1 MTVIRTPV
9 KYAHTAHGQPNA
21 NDPSAW
27 KRSNWTNHANAS
39 ASNTSVAP
47 AGSAKA
53 QYQDNSLAL
62 TKKPILIPW
71 TFTGA
76 TFEFDIPECAYIKSI
91 KFEVPIKLDAGGT
104 IPSPQ
109 ARFNIYNGTKSIKDN
124 IKNGTGWYG
133 GYYYHASNHTNLSTS
148 WTTHTY
154 TMSGDEFRKRGYPN
168 SEFGAVRFG
177 IDLRWKD
184 FTSLKKTTVNVY
196 VKYVKCTVEYELPD
210 ESIVLDRVTSGDN
223 PRLTTCGEP
232 YEVTM
237 DYYNR
242 SNAYCCGGVI
252 KKFKLNL
259 PPNAKILEAS
269 VMDYTQG
276 TQPPVPF
283 DFNTQEWN
291 VACVANAHSKLKLKL
306 LDFGSGLDKINVHE
320 QVANGRN
327 WDYYVY
333 SIPNTVDVGDVTG
346 SAGTM
351 QKDVTSCL
359 SFESKVNAS
368 DGYADYYIDVSYAG
382 GTSHTGSRENITGI
396 VWTIDEEKSSDG
408 VSIDN
413 SSTDTH
419 VRVNVPRDEYVDVA
433 FKGCF
438 KPISVGE
445 KYATYRLDNGATKY
459 LDYNVIEPPVYII
472 RNTPKLDEFDRSTEE
487 ITLLPS
493 ILNFKTHR
501 VASSTEIG
509 AYVIDCGVADFDGS
523 MIEDDC
529 TLSANVWEK
538 IDYIGCVPLEYH
550 HYDPDST
557 YSNKGISES
566 YKNKTYKGK
575 EGVIEED
582 ISLKFKVR
590 AKKSPELQGL
600 VKLDKPTPINAN
612 WRCFEGDPLN
622 HRGWVVLSE
631 VKLTRTNPLWYD
643 CEATVDYLTH
653 DIYTKFQIFKEL
665 PVNTQALP
673 ELMAETYEL
682 GGNLSTALDI
692 FNIDTDGGFIYDEDG
707 QDGAKNLFTLD
718 EGQHLDISTINPL
731 SNVSQIRFDWYSSK
745 IREKRENTIQRI
757 FSIKDADGNAV
768 LEYEYANFQYYD
780 DYTTCDII
788 VRVKTAGESW
798 RTQIYNDI
806 DLRTEIE
813 ADPIAY
819 DGGETPEEIVI
830 IDDDTTY
837 YKLVVEIINNEEVE
851 TYVEITES
859 DYDGDRYVYDETT
872 QKYVLLEGDDDDSEI
887 AYDPQFIAPSFDPEQ
902 YDVTTIYG
910 TSVEFILNG
919 NNLSV
924 YDSGY
929 NGREIAI
936 DKIELLKST
945 SYTFESYWV
954 NKNVD
959 GTTEDVLS
967 YIDIGLSETIL
978 DTQYSQMY
986 NNLMVSPFPI
996 PYKTVVFTRESEEGT
1011 IFYLTGEEP
1020 FKYRI
1025 EPYYQYHCGC
1035 DLVTRD
1041 GVSIFD
1047 LNNSYTYF
1055 YIENGLIRLGFN
1067 KFNGRLY
1074 LAKWDIITKS
1084 WVTTHYFH
1092 MSNDTKFSLETYSD
1106 DKIVIKAGTDTF
1118 FTIWRG
1124 HPFIGIKNPND
1135 EVFIDTT
1142 FNYCLSDKVE
1152 GQPYDY
1158 PMVHS
1163 FMNSNNKLPECVGGT
1178 KLDYDCVYVS
1188 DDEITPG
1195 TAHTLTI
1202 EAPEENPVAQEE
1214 CTIDVTLTPF
1224 PLDGGGSVHY
1234 IINNIDTVTV
1244 EAPFDLTHTFNEAG
1258 AYEIQA
1264 VYVGD
1269 DDDAV
1274 AISEKITVQVE
1285 TPPEREESQ
1294 IHDKPEHLIA
1304 GEYHLRIISAPSK
1317 FKYKD
1322 GKEVVLQ
1329 LTKGSTPLPGYL
1341 IELQRPDGVTQSVE
1355 TNGEGKVSIKNNSFA
1370 VGRYQWGGRFYDSDD
1385 SDHNRRLI
1393 ESALKW
1399 IDIEKATPK
1408 FRDNSADGK
1417 VTKGHYLHVW
1427 LDGVSSVLKNQNITY
1442 TIGNGSKKV
1451 KKTNDSGKIY
1461 IPFNNVGTFK
1471 VKLMYAGN
1479 KNYKAISKSFTI
1491 KVVK

>member
-1 MTVIRTPV
+1 MTIVRTV
-9 KYAHTAHGQPNA
+9 THYANTAHGQPNA
-21 NDPSAW
+21 NDPSAY
-27 KRSNWTNHANAS
+27 KRSNWTNAQNAS
-39 ASNTSVAP
+39 ASDVTKAP

-53 QYQDNSLAL
+53 QYQNNSLAL
-62 TKKPILIPW
+62 TRHPLLVPW

-76 TFEFDIPECAYIKSI
+76 TFNFDIPDCAYIRSI
-91 KFEVPIKLDAGGT
+91 KFEVPIKLSDKAS

-109 ARFNIYNGTKSIKDN
+109 ARFNFYNGTKSISN
-124 IKNGTGWYG
+124 TIKNGTGWYG
-133 GYYYHASNHTNLSTS
+133 GYYYHASNHANLTTS
-148 WTTHTY
+148 WATHTY

-168 SEFGAVRFG
+168 SECGAVRFG
-177 IDLRWKD
+177 IDLRWQD
-184 FTSLKKTTVNVY
+184 FKKLSKTTIDVY
-196 VKYVKCTVEYELPD
+196 VKYVKCIIEYELPD
-210 ESIVLDRVTSGDN
+210 ESITLDRVTSGDN

-237 DYYNR
+237 EYYNR
-242 SNAYCCGGVI
+242 SNAHCCGNVI

-259 PPNAKILEAS
+259 PPNAKILEAN
-269 VMDYTQG
+269 VWDYTQG
-276 TQPPVPF
+276 TIPHDPF
-283 DFNTQEWN
+283 DFETQEWS
-291 VACVANAHSKLKLKL
+291 VACVANAHSKLKVKI
-306 LDFGSGLDKINVHE
+306 LDFGSGLDKINLHE
-320 QVANGRN
+320 QLPNGRN

-333 SIPNTVDVGDVTG
+333 SMPNSVDVGDVTG
-346 SAGTM
+346 YAGTM

-382 GTSHTGSRENITGI
+382 GTSHTGTLENVGEIK
-396 VWTIDEEKSSDG
+396 WTINKEKSSQG
-408 VSIDN
+408 VSIDGSPTGN
-413 SSTDTH
+413 H
-419 VRVNVPRDEYVDVA
+419 VRVTVPRDEYVDVA

-438 KPISVGE
+438 KPISLGE

-459 LDYNVIEPPVYII
+459 IDYNVINAPVYII
-472 RNTPKLDEFDRSTEE
+472 RNKPKLDEFDRSTEE
-487 ITLLPS
+487 VTLNPS
-493 ILNFKTHR
+493 IITFRTHR

-509 AYVIDCGVADFDGS
+509 AYVIDCGVADFDEN

-538 IDYIGCVPLEYH
+538 LDYIGCVPLEYH
-550 HYDPDST
+550 HYDPEST

-575 EGVIEED
+575 EGVIDED

-590 AKKSPELQGL
+590 PKKVPELQGL

-631 VKLTRTNPLWYD
+631 IKTKRTNPLWYD
-643 CEATVDYLTH
+643 CEAKVDYITH
-653 DIYTKFQIFKEL
+653 DINTKFQIFKEL
-665 PVNTQALP
+665 QVNTQALP

-692 FNIDTDGGFIYDEDG
+692 FRIDTDGGFIYDEDG
-707 QDGAKNLFTLD
+707 QDGAKNLFSLD
-718 EGQHLDISTINPL
+718 EGQHLDISTVNPL
-731 SNVSQIRFDWYSSK
+731 ANVSQIRFDWYSTK
-745 IREKRENTIQRI
+745 IREIRENTIQRI
-757 FSIKDADGNAV
+757 FRLKDADGNAV
-768 LEYEYANFQYYD
+768 LEYEYANFQYYE
-780 DYTTCDII
+780 DYTTCDVI
-788 VRVKTAGESW
+788 VRVKTLGESW
-798 RTQIYNDI
+798 QTQIYNSM

-813 ADPIAY
+813 ADPIAD
-819 DGGETPEEIVI
+819 DGGDSPEEIVI

-837 YKLVVEIINNEEVE
+837 YKLVMEIINNEEVP

-859 DYDGDRYVYDETT
+859 DYDGDRYIYDDTT
-872 QKYVLLEGDDDDSEI
+872 QTYVLLQGDDDDNEV
-887 AYDPQFIAPSFDPEQ
+887 AYDPQFIAPTFDPDK
-902 YDVTTIYG
+902 YDITTVYG
-910 TSVEFILNG
+910 TSVEFLING
-919 NNLSV
+919 NKLKI

-936 DKIELLKST
+936 EDIELLKST

-954 NKNVD
+954 NNNVD

-967 YIDIGLSETIL
+967 YIDIGLSETII
-978 DTQYSQMY
+978 DTQYSQTY

-1011 IFYLTGEEP
+1011 IFYLTGDEP

-1025 EPYYQYHCGC
+1025 EPFYQYHCGC
-1035 DLVTRD
+1035 DLVTRE

-1074 LAKWDIITKS
+1074 LAKWDIVSKS

-1092 MSNDTKFSLETYSD
+1092 MSNDVKFSLETYSD
-1106 DKIVIKAGTDTF
+1106 DKMVIKAGTDTF

-1135 EVFIDTT
+1135 EIFIDTT

-1152 GQPYDY
+1152 GQPCDY
-1158 PMVHS
+1158 PIVHS
-1163 FMNSNNKLPECVGGT
+1163 FMNTNNKLPECIGGT
-1178 KLDYDCVYVS
+1178 KLDYDCICVD
-1188 DDEITPG
+1188 DDEISPG
-1195 TAHTLTI
+1195 HEYTITLNV
-1202 EAPEENPVAQEE
+1202 PSENPVAQEE
-1214 CTIDVTLTPF
+1214 TTLYVN
-1224 PLDGGGSVHY
+1224 LSDYSADSSVHY
-1234 IINNIDTVTV
+1234 IINNIDVATV
-1244 EAPFDLTHTFNEAG
+1244 EAPFNLDYTFMESG
-1258 AYEIQA
+1258 AYEVQA

-1269 DDDAV
+1269 DDDDI
-1274 AISEKITVQVE
+1274 AISNKITVQVE

-1294 IHDKPEHLIA
+1294 IHDKPEHTIP
-1304 GEYHLRIISAPSK
+1304 GEYRLRVISAPSK
-1317 FKYKD
+1317 FTYKD
-1322 GKEVVLQ
+1322 GKQVVLQ

-1341 IELQRPDGVTQSVE
+1341 VELQRPDGVTQSVE
-1355 TNGEGKVSIKNNSFA
+1355 TDEEGKVSIKNVDYPA
-1370 VGRYQWGGRFYDSDD
+1370 GRYQWGGRFYDSDD
-1385 SDHNRRLI
+1385 TDHNRRLI
-1393 ESALKW
+1393 ESAFKW
-1399 IDIEKATPK
+1399 ITIEKATPK

-1427 LDGVSSVLKNQNITY
+1427 LDGVSSVLKNQNIAY
-1442 TIGNGSKKV
+1442 TIGKGSKTT

-1461 IPFNNVGTFK
+1461 IKFNQIGTFK
-1471 VKLMYAGN
+1471 IKLMYAGN
-1479 KNYKAISKSFTI
+1479 KNYKAISKPFTI